1 MRHAVPPGFRPDSL
15 RLFWHS
21 LGLRL
26 GLDGRVLSP
35 PWRIPRAP
43 DLSGVL
49 AAARSPA
56 REVAIVLGAY
66 GLYLLVPRVLF
77 AALRDGAAINA
88 QKVMDVSAQLGIGWE
103 AVWQGWALDAG
114 APVVLAFNWYY
125 LLAFWPTMAPVAILM
140 YLRHRDLYVYF
151 RNLLVISL
159 ALAVC
164 VFALFPVAP
173 PRMMGLT
180 DTIQA
185 YYGLPY
191 YGGAEMDL
199 VYNSL
204 AAMPSMHFAWTF
216 LFGTLFFRLGPPW
229 LKVVGVLYPG
239 VHLFSIVVTGNHYVF
254 DALGGLA
261 VGLLAIALYEG
272 YLRWRAATAKREA
285 MASRRA
291 ATTLGGTPAG

>member
-15 RLFWHS
+15 RLYWHS

-26 GLDGRVLSP
+26 GLDSRVLAP

-43 DLSGVL
+43 DLSRVL
-49 AAARSPA
+49 AAARHPA
-56 REVAIVLGAY
+56 REVGIVLAAY

-77 AALRDGAAINA
+77 AALQDGAATNA
-88 QKVMDVSAQLGIGWE
+88 QRVMDVSAGLGIGWE
-103 AVWQGWALDAG
+103 AALQGWALDAG
-114 APVVLAFNWYY
+114 VPVVLAFNWYY
-125 LLAFWPTMAPVAILM
+125 LLAFWPTMAPVAILV
-140 YLRHRDLYVYF
+140 YLRHCDLYVYF

-159 ALAVC
+159 AIAVC

-191 YGGAEMDL
+191 YGGPEMDL

-216 LFGTLFFRLGPPW
+216 LFGVLFFRLGPLW
-229 LKVVGVLYPG
+229 LKAVGILYPG
-239 VHLFSIVVTGNHYVF
+239 VHFFAIVVTGNHYVL
-254 DALGGLA
+254 DAVGGLA

-285 MASRRA
+285 LASERA
-291 ATTLGGTPAG
+291 ATTPVETPAG

>member
-1 MRHAVPPGFRPDSL
+1 MRHAVPPGFRPVTL
-15 RLFWHS
+15 RLYWHS

-26 GLDGRVLSP
+26 GLDSRALAP
-35 PWRIPRAP
+35 PWRIPRVP
-43 DLSGVL
+43 DLSRVL
-49 AAARSPA
+49 AAARHPA
-56 REVAIVLGAY
+56 REVAIVLAAY

-88 QKVMDVSAQLGIGWE
+88 QRVMDASAQLGIGWE
-103 AVWQGWALDAG
+103 AAWQGWALDAG
-114 APVVLAFNWYY
+114 VPVVLAFNWYY

-199 VYNSL
+199 IYNSL

-216 LFGTLFFRLGPPW
+216 LFGVLFFRLGPLW
-229 LKVVGVLYPG
+229 LKAVGVLYPG
-239 VHLFSIVVTGNHYVF
+239 VHFFAIVVTGNHYVL

-272 YLRWRAATAKREA
+272 YVRWRAATAKRA
-285 MASRRA
+285 MMGPRRA
-291 ATTLGGTPAG
+291 ATTLGGTPAD

>member
-1 MRHAVPPGFRPDSL
+1 MRHAVPPGFRPVSL

-21 LGLRL
+21 LSLRL
-26 GLDGRVLSP
+26 GLDSRVLSP
-35 PWRIPRAP
+35 PWRLPRAP
-43 DLSGVL
+43 DLSGAL
-49 AAARSPA
+49 AAVRAPT
-56 REVAIVLGAY
+56 REVGIVLGAY

-77 AALRDGAAINA
+77 AALRDGAATNA
-88 QKVMDVSAQLGIGWE
+88 QRVIDLSAQFGIGWE
-103 AVWQGWALDAG
+103 AAWQGWAVDAG
-114 APVVLAFNWYY
+114 VPVIMAFNWYY

-140 YLRHRDLYVYF
+140 YLRHRDLYVYY

-159 ALAVC
+159 GLAVC

-216 LFGTLFFRLGPPW
+216 LFGTLFFRLGPLW
-229 LKVVGVLYPG
+229 LKAVGVLYPA
-239 VHLFSIVVTGNHYVF
+239 VHFFSIVMTGNHYVL

-261 VGLLAIALYEG
+261 VGLLAIVLYEG
-272 YLRWRAATAKREA
+272 YLRWRAATAKSEG
-285 MASRRA
+285 MASWRG
-291 ATTLGGTPAG
+291 ATTLGETPAG